1 MSSHAQCRH
10 YMFERGALGTLVTF
24 HRFSG
29 RFRVLIV
36 SEQEKHINTKG
47 FNGFTSEGGVVERV
61 PGTGAGIG
69 AASVLRA
76 GGLRG
81 KCA

>member
-1 MSSHAQCRH
+1 M
-10 YMFERGALGTLVTF
+10 
-24 HRFSG
+24 G
-29 RFRVLIV
+29 RRK
-36 SEQEKHINTKG
+36 KHINTKG

-69 AASVLRA
+69 VASVLGA

-81 KCA
+81 KCV